1 MPVYTY
7 LHRVLLLLFFSSV
20 FCLCESHQIQ
30 AQCNP
35 INFSVSV
42 TSNYNGAAVSCPN
55 ACDGEITVTV
65 TSAGGPFG
73 YTLEEQSTGNTTVQ
87 SNPVFS
93 NLCGSGNYTITVTD
107 SSQEVIPG
115 IFWCNE
121 AQGQTLNDPLLP
133 VPSFGFQQAPTCA
146 DSCDGILQGSGRLGT
161 APLTLSWPELGI
173 TEPSGQNN
181 SFQSN
186 LCSGSY
192 LLRVTDVNGCFDT
205 LRQVVVQPPSMFS
218 NITLSD
224 ALCDGDCNGSA
235 VATGIGGNGG
245 PFTYS
250 WDNVPS
256 SGGISNTN
264 AANGLCD
271 NTSYTLHMEDN
282 QNCPYDTT
290 FNTVDVV
297 PISIGIASTPVSYT
311 HLTLPTSP
319 KV

>member
-1 MPVYTY
+1 M
-7 LHRVLLLLFFSSV
+7 
-20 FCLCESHQIQ
+20 
-30 AQCNP
+30 
-35 INFSVSV
+35 
-42 TSNYNGAAVSCPN
+42 
-55 ACDGEITVTV
+55 
-65 TSAGGPFG
+65 
-73 YTLEEQSTGNTTVQ
+73 
-87 SNPVFS
+87 
-93 NLCGSGNYTITVTD
+93 
-107 SSQEVIPG
+107 
-115 IFWCNE
+115 
-121 AQGQTLNDPLLP
+121 LP

-173 TEPSGQNN
+173 IEPSGQNS

-192 LLRVTDVNGCFDT
+192 LLKVTDVNGCFDT

-282 QNCPYDTT
+282 QNCPY
-290 FNTVDVV
+290 
-297 PISIGIASTPVSYT
+297 AVSYT
-311 HLTLPTSP
+311 HLTLPTSHC
-319 KV
+319 V